1 MAEYAKKE
9 ILIKKLIE
17 VADDF
22 EQRGGIMNTAFAVST
37 KGIVDFLNDKD
48 CSIFEEAKPVVH
60 SHWKRKNNETKCS
73 NCKFIYYSNHDDF
86 NYCPNCGATMDGK
99 ENNNG

>member
-9 ILIKKLIE
+9 TLIKKLLE

-48 CSIFEEAKPVVH
+48 CSIFEEAKPVLH
-60 SHWKRKNNETKCS
+60 GLRS
-73 NCKFIYYSNHDDF
+73 
-86 NYCPNCGATMDGK
+86 
-99 ENNNG
+99 ENNDRKHRAGFGIFI